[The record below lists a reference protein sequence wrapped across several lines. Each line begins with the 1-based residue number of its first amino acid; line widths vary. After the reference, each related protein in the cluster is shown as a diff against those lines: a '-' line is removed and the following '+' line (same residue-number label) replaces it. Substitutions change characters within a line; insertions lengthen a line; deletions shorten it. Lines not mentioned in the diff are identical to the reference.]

1 MSDKSYPVTGTQ
13 TGRVSS
19 PGRKSIAEL
28 ISVTGLQPL
37 NLALRGDV
45 VKNGRKW
52 ILILATQY
60 KINPE
65 EYEVLDRL
73 VGEFVS
79 VHAIELGVHFTTTL
93 LKRKGRDYI
102 YAIDL
107 LIPII
112 DGLSSTCHAHHPCTF
127 LRPSLRL
134 VACFVLLM
142 PSSLGSIVTSTVSCP
157 PSRHASSKNAFSL
170 AGMLT

>member
-79 VHAIELGVHFTTTL
+79 VHAIELGVHFTT
-93 LKRKGRDYI
+93 
-102 YAIDL
+102 
-107 LIPII
+107 P
-112 DGLSSTCHAHHPCTF
+112 SSTA
-127 LRPSLRL
+127 
-134 VACFVLLM
+134 A
-142 PSSLGSIVTSTVSCP
+142 
-157 PSRHASSKNAFSL
+157 AQ
-170 AGMLT
+170 

>member
-1 MSDKSYPVTGTQ
+1 MQDKSYPVMGTQ

-73 VGEFVS
+73 VGEFIS
-79 VHAIELGVHFTTTL
+79 IHAIELGIHFTTTL
-93 LKRKGRDYI
+93 LKKKGRDYI
-102 YAIDL
+102 YVNIPARLKAFFEEAWREGGQITVLVTIDPRL
-107 LIPII
+107 LGMSKTKHTTNLK
-112 DGLSSTCHAHHPCTF
+112 DGL
-127 LRPSLRL
+127 RN
-134 VACFVLLM
+134 VQ
-142 PSSLGSIVTSTVSCP
+142 G
-157 PSRHASSKNAFSL
+157 
-170 AGMLT
+170 

>member
-1 MSDKSYPVTGTQ
+1 MTDKSYPVTGTQ
-13 TGRVSS
+13 TERVSS
-19 PGRKSIAEL
+19 PGRKSITEL

-79 VHAIELGVHFTTTL
+79 VHAIELGIHFTTTL
-93 LKRKGRDYI
+93 LKKKGRDYI
-102 YAIDL
+102 YVNIPARLKAFFEEAWREGGQITVLVTIDPRL
-107 LIPII
+107 LGMGKTKHATNLK
-112 DGLSSTCHAHHPCTF
+112 DGL
-127 LRPSLRL
+127 RN
-134 VACFVLLM
+134 VQ
-142 PSSLGSIVTSTVSCP
+142 G
-157 PSRHASSKNAFSL
+157 
-170 AGMLT
+170 

>member
-1 MSDKSYPVTGTQ
+1 MSDMSHPVTGSQ

-19 PGRKSIAEL
+19 PVGKSIVEL

-73 VGEFVS
+73 VGEFIS
-79 VHAIELGVHFTTTL
+79 IHAIELGIHFTTTL
-93 LKRKGRDYI
+93 LKKKGRDYI
-102 YAIDL
+102 YVNIPARLKAFFEEAWREGGQITVLVTIDPRL
-107 LIPII
+107 LGMNKTKHATNLK
-112 DGLSSTCHAHHPCTF
+112 DGL
-127 LRPSLRL
+127 RN
-134 VACFVLLM
+134 VQ
-142 PSSLGSIVTSTVSCP
+142 G
-157 PSRHASSKNAFSL
+157 
-170 AGMLT
+170 

>member
-1 MSDKSYPVTGTQ
+1 MSDMSHPVTGSQ

-19 PGRKSIAEL
+19 PGRKLLAEL

-79 VHAIELGVHFTTTL
+79 VHAIELGIHFTTTL
-93 LKRKGRDYI
+93 LKRKGRGYI
-102 YAIDL
+102 YVNIPARLKAFFEEAWREGGQLTVLVTIDPRL
-107 LIPII
+107 LGMNKTKHATNLK
-112 DGLSSTCHAHHPCTF
+112 DGL
-127 LRPSLRL
+127 RNVQR
-134 VACFVLLM
+134 
-142 PSSLGSIVTSTVSCP
+142 
-157 PSRHASSKNAFSL
+157 
-170 AGMLT
+170 